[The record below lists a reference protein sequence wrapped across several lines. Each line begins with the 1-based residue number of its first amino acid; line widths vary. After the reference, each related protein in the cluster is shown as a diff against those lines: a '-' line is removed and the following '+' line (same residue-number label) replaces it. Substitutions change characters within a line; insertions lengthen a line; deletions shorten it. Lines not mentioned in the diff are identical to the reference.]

1 MAEGLR
7 VAPGVVIPEH
17 ELVVRASRS
26 SGPGGQGVNTTSS
39 KVELRWDVAASTAL
53 TEHQRERLLDR
64 LAPRLTNE
72 GVLVLQGSE
81 QRSQHQNRAAVLAR
95 LTAIVGEALEPER
108 PRHATRPSRGSVLR
122 RLDAKRA
129 RGDVKRLRKPPE
141 D

>member
-95 LTAIVGEALEPER
+95 LAAIVGEALEPER